1 VLQITA
7 GVLRDRARRSDY
19 VARIG
24 GEEFGILLPESDRPG
39 AVRLGERFRSAI
51 EASRWPLRKV
61 TVSVGASTIAFS
73 RVVPR
78 PAVPT
83 YSDVLAAADRALYH
97 SKALGRNR
105 VSHVDDLTV
114 SVLAS

>member
-1 VLQITA
+1 
-7 GVLRDRARRSDY
+7 
-19 VARIG
+19 
-24 GEEFGILLPESDRPG
+24 
-39 AVRLGERFRSAI
+39 
-51 EASRWPLRKV
+51 
-61 TVSVGASTIAFS
+61 
-73 RVVPR
+73 VVPR